1 MKIGDTVRTIGF
13 NEGLV
18 GIVTKVREGFDP
30 QNHGMIEVQI
40 TENLKPE
47 VFSWLNT
54 GDLEHFSFYMWNKDL
69 EVLGES

>member
-1 MKIGDTVRTIGF
+1 MKIGCKVRTIGF

-18 GIVTKVREGFDP
+18 GIVTKLREGFDT

-47 VFSWLNT
+47 VFSWLNA